1 MPAASQQALAY
12 SPLGHAVAREV
23 QQFIQQ
29 GGGAAA
35 GLASPQAQW
44 MAMQATRQLQQQ
56 AEQAKQGK
64 HAPAFAVGAAAQRG
78 AGARARGVD
87 APSNASPAATPL
99 KPEQQ
104 AFLRRITPWAEQAAE
119 KLGVSVRSVM
129 AHAALE
135 SGWGQRPVRTPDG
148 RDTLNLFGFK
158 AMGGWT
164 GDSVQAMTTEYA
176 DGEPVKQNAA
186 FRAYADLDDTFADYV
201 RLLGRSPRYSQVR
214 NTGDDVQAFAQALV
228 QGGYA
233 TDPAYA
239 DKLVRL
245 SRSIPAA
252 P

>member
-1 MPAASQQALAY
+1 MPTAGQQALAY
-12 SPLGHAVAREV
+12 TPLGQAVAREV

-44 MAMQATRQLQQQ
+44 MSMQATRQLQQQ
-56 AEQAKQGK
+56 AEQDKQ
-64 HAPAFAVGAAAQRG
+64 APAFATGGVVRRGAAQRVLEPSA
-78 AGARARGVD
+78 AGT
-87 APSNASPAATPL
+87 PTPL

-104 AFLRRITPWAEQAAE
+104 AFLQRIGPWAEQAAA

-135 SGWGQRPVRTPDG
+135 SGWGQRPVRTTDG

-158 AMGGWT
+158 AMGGWR

-176 DGEPVKQNAA
+176 DGEPVKQSAA

-201 RLLGRSPRYSQVR
+201 RLLGHSPRYRQVR
-214 NTGDDVQAFAQALV
+214 NTGDDVQAFAQALAE
-228 QGGYA
+228 GGYA